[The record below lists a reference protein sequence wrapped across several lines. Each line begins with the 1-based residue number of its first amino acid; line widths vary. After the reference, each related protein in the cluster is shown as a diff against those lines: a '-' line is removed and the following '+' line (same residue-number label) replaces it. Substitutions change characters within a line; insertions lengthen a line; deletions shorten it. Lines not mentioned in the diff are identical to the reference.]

1 MALKDAVKM
10 VRAQA
15 VPPDMAKAE
24 TKGGKAKKNG
34 ARQAA

>member
-1 MALKDAVKM
+1 VVK
-10 VRAQA
+10 RIKAEA

-24 TKGGKAKKNG
+24 KPDGKAKKNG